1 MIRSLAVAFIYC
13 GQASFYQKRGNVMWK
28 GELTEIRHNGL
39 KSINP
44 HWTLWPNT

>member
-1 MIRSLAVAFIYC
+1 MIGSLAVVFIYS
-13 GQASFYQKRGNVMWK
+13 GLKRAFTKRGNVMWK